1 MTSLTPLKGKIKGKK
16 HYIIK
21 FFMRN
26 KNLLRPGDSSSGSR
40 SRYSTVVLYRNLKH
54 DGKGQAICVPSTP
67 IPISGETTMSLAFW
81 LMIFCVSFMV
91 YLLLDLI
98 WLRYVA
104 GSFYQ
109 EQLDFLLAP
118 EPRMTPALLFYVLFV
133 LGNLVFVTKP
143 VLTTPS
149 LNEFLFRGCLY
160 GLVTYGTYDLTNYS
174 TVEGWPVV
182 VTALDL
188 TWGVGIS
195 LLVSGAGY
203 YTGVYLPY
211 IT

>member
-1 MTSLTPLKGKIKGKK
+1 
-16 HYIIK
+16 
-21 FFMRN
+21 
-26 KNLLRPGDSSSGSR
+26 
-40 SRYSTVVLYRNLKH
+40 
-54 DGKGQAICVPSTP
+54 
-67 IPISGETTMSLAFW
+67 MSLAFW

-118 EPRMTPALLFYVLFV
+118 QPRMTPALLFYVLFV

-143 VLTTPS
+143 VLTAPS
-149 LNEFLFRGCLY
+149 LSEFLFRGCLY

-182 VTALDL
+182 VTVLDL

-211 IT
+211 VT